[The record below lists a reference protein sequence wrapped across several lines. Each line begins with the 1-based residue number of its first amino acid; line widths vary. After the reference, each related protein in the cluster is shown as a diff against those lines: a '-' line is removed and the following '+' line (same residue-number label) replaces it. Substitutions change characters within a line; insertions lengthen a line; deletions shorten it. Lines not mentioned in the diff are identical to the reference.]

1 MVIYRLAVYIKWRV
15 ECRTAGCKGSWD
27 FISSQ
32 IRVLLFTGLIMSTR
46 ETRICALSQP
56 TPPRRHPQLSFAPW
70 MSDMIITNGRVATGS
85 HINRH
90 SAFSAV
96 PHKHLQRSGPPKWE
110 IAEATTRLSIWLQR
124 RVQIFPW
131 VNLALPQIAFSKTL
145 TSYLAPRRMDV
156 RGGEVVQEE
165 KPRGPLS
172 SHALRTS
179 CNCTRDGS
187 TRTQRGYSNLW
198 K

>member
-70 MSDMIITNGRVATGS
+70 MSDMIITSGRVATGSHS

-90 SAFSAV
+90 SAFSCSSTQTS
-96 PHKHLQRSGPPKWE
+96 PEEWS
-110 IAEATTRLSIWLQR
+110 AEMRDCRGYDEA
-124 RVQIFPW
+124 F
-131 VNLALPQIAFSKTL
+131 NLAAELTL
-145 TSYLAPRRMDV
+145 RSLKSLSAKLSQATWHQDGRTSEWEG
-156 RGGEVVQEE
+156 RGGWVVQEE

-187 TRTQRGYSNLW
+187 SRTQRGYSNLW